1 MASTLLCSS
10 AVVGLAA
17 CAKKEETM
25 PANTLQFTVKG
36 AQGRLLAF
44 SPSATTITLSDHN
57 TVCVLTAKTADAN
70 FNFEL
75 ATGGPS
81 VEVPSTYTASQ
92 AMFPSVRSQYGYQV
106 VTDFSNRCGT
116 TIYKNDYI
124 TYQTYST
131 NMPVCTV
138 VIRTVNPDQ
147 HTISGS
153 FSGTYW
159 KGCGSVE
166 IVDGQF
172 NLPYTSKP

>member
-1 MASTLLCSS
+1 MNQYVLCVL
-10 AVVGLAA
+10 VVAGLTT
-17 CAKKEETM
+17 CAKKEEAV

-36 AQGRLLAF
+36 AQGQQLSF
-44 SPSATTITLSDHN
+44 SPSVATVTLSDGN
-57 TVCVLTAKTADAN
+57 TVCLLTAKTADAN

-75 ATGGPS
+75 VTGGSS
-81 VEVPSTYTASQ
+81 VAVPGTYSASQ
-92 AMFPSVRSQYGYQV
+92 AAFPAIRSQYGYQV
-106 VTDFSNRCGT
+106 VTDFTNRCGT
-116 TIYKNDYI
+116 IIYKNDYI

-131 NMPVCTV
+131 NAPACTL
-138 VIRTVNPDQ
+138 VIRAVDPAR

-172 NLPYTSKP
+172 NLPYLTKP